1 MEMHRF
7 STAREFQGVVGDAL
21 MEREAEH
28 NLMLGLISI
37 LKGDANSYG
46 DAPYFGAVVEG
57 GQVVVAGL
65 MTPPHP
71 VVVSL
76 CEDPAALR
84 LLAADVR
91 AFRPETPGVN
101 SLSPTA
107 ELFSRVWAELTGD
120 RVERR
125 LAERIY
131 RLSTLIPSRSVSGRG
146 RQIERKDVELLAQ
159 WSVDFEAEALDEERT
174 VEEGRKDIEG
184 RLAADPRERGMF
196 VWEDGGQVV
205 CMAGYGGPTPNSL
218 RIAPVYTPPEFRRRG
233 YAAACTAA
241 ACEWILGRAGK
252 RFVTLF
258 ADLANP
264 TSNGVY
270 QRIGFEA
277 VCDAEMWR
285 FDLTP

>member
-1 MEMHRF
+1 
-7 STAREFQGVVGDAL
+7 
-21 MEREAEH
+21 
-28 NLMLGLISI
+28 
-37 LKGDANSYG
+37 
-46 DAPYFGAVVEG
+46 
-57 GQVVVAGL
+57 
-65 MTPPHP
+65 
-71 VVVSL
+71 
-76 CEDPAALR
+76 
-84 LLAADVR
+84 
-91 AFRPETPGVN
+91 VN

-131 RLSTLIPSRSVSGRG
+131 RLSTLIPPRGVSGRG

-159 WSVDFEAEALDEERT
+159 WSVDFEAEALEEGRT

-184 RLAADPRERGMF
+184 RLASDPRERGMF

-205 CMAGYGGPTPNSL
+205 CMAGYGGPTANSL

-252 RFVTLF
+252 QFVTLF
-258 ADLANP
+258 ADLANT

-285 FDLTP
+285 FDLTPLTPSPTSERGNIQPSCSLNSVCSPQRARHGGHLHFGA